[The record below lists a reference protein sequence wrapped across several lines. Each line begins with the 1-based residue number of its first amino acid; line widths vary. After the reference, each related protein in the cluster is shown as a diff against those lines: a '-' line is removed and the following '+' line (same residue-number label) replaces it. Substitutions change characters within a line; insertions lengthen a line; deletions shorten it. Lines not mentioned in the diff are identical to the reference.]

1 MGHQLKRTVAAS
13 DLAQWCGLKLIG
25 SDFSVVSVGPLSSHG
40 DGVLCF
46 AKSIPNESISD
57 STILIAHE
65 GAAEKAP
72 CVLVA
77 ANPRLE
83 FARAL
88 DLIEKNVGFSRPNA
102 DPVIHPS
109 AQVSP
114 HAFIALGV
122 EIGAR
127 TVVLPFAFIGQGT
140 RIGSDCV
147 IKSGAVIGQDGF
159 GFERDE
165 AGLPLRLVHL
175 GFVVIGNHVEVG
187 SLTTVCRGTL
197 GNTVIEDHAKVDDH
211 VHVAHNV
218 QIGVGAMVVACAELS
233 GGVVLG
239 RGSWIGPNST
249 VIQQK
254 RIGAGALVGIGSNVL
269 KDVPDGVTVAGNPA
283 KVLTPVVRSTE

>member
-1 MGHQLKRTVAAS
+1 MDHKLIRAVAAS
-13 DLAQWCGLKLIG
+13 ELATWCGLTLKGNDYLIE
-25 SDFSVVSVGPLSSHG
+25 SVTSLSERA

-46 AKSIPNESISD
+46 SKAIPDEPIIERS
-57 STILIAHE
+57 ILIAHE
-65 GAAEKAP
+65 AAAEKAS

-77 ANPRLE
+77 CNPRLE

-88 DLIEKNVGFSRPNA
+88 DQIDKRIGFTK
-102 DPVIHPS
+102 PVTPPLIHPT
-109 AQVSP
+109 AQVSSQ
-114 HAFIALGV
+114 AFIAPGV

-127 TVVLPFAFIGQGT
+127 SVVLPFAYIGEGT
-140 RIGSDCV
+140 RIGTDCV
-147 IKSGAVIGQDGF
+147 IKSGAVIGQDGY

-165 AGLPLRLVHL
+165 DALPVRLVHL
-175 GFVVIGNHVEVG
+175 GFVVIGNNVEIG

-218 QIGVGAMVVACAELS
+218 HIGVGAMVVACAELS

-239 RGSWIGPNST
+239 RGSWIGPNAS

-254 RIGAGALVGIGSNVL
+254 RIGEGALVGIGANVL
-269 KDVPDGVTVAGNPA
+269 KDVPAGATVAGNPA
-283 KVLTPVVRSTE
+283 RSLTQKG

>member
-1 MGHQLKRTVAAS
+1 MGHKLKQKVSAS
-13 DLAQWCGLKLIG
+13 EIAQWGGLKLRG
-25 SDFSVVSVGPLSSHG
+25 EDFTVESVAPLSHRG

-46 AKSIPNESISD
+46 AKAIPDQSVLDNS
-57 STILIAHE
+57 ILIAHE
-65 GAAEKAP
+65 AAAEKSL

-77 ANPRLE
+77 ANPRLA

-88 DLIEKNVGFSRPNA
+88 DQIEKNVGFVRPNA
-102 DPVIHPS
+102 EPVIHPS

-114 HAFIALGV
+114 QAFIAPGV
-122 EIGAR
+122 EVGPR
-127 TVVLPFAFIGQGT
+127 SVVLPFAFIGEGT
-140 RIGSDCV
+140 RIGADCV

-165 AGLPLRLVHL
+165 DGLPLRLVHL
-175 GFVVIGNHVEVG
+175 GYVVIGNDVEVG

-218 QIGVGAMVVACAELS
+218 HIGVGAMVVACAELS

-239 RGSWIGPNST
+239 RGSWIGPNSSI
-249 VIQQK
+249 IQQK
-254 RIGAGALVGIGSNVL
+254 RIGTGALVGIGSNVL
-269 KDVPDGVTVAGNPA
+269 KDVPDRVTVAGNPA
-283 KVLTPVVRSTE
+283 RILISKS

>member
-1 MGHQLKRTVAAS
+1 MCHKLKRKVAAS
-13 DLAQWCGLKLIG
+13 EIAEWCGLTLLGI
-25 SDFSVVSVGPLSSHG
+25 DFSVECVAPLSERG

-46 AKSIPNESISD
+46 AKTIPD
-57 STILIAHE
+57 QPVQDRMILIANE
-65 GAAEKAP
+65 AAVEKAP

-83 FARAL
+83 FARVL
-88 DLIEKNVGFSRPNA
+88 DHIDKKVGFLRPIA
-102 DPVIHPS
+102 APIIHPT

-114 HAFIALGV
+114 QAFIAPGV

-127 TVVLPFAFIGQGT
+127 SLVLPFAFIGEGT
-140 RIGSDCV
+140 HIGTDCV

-165 AGLPLRLVHL
+165 DGLPLRLVHL
-175 GFVVIGNHVEVG
+175 GFVAIGNHVEVG

-218 QIGVGAMVVACAELS
+218 HIGVGAMVVACAELS

-239 RGSWIGPNST
+239 RGAWIGPNSN

-283 KVLTPVVRSTE
+283 RQLVHGN

>member
-1 MGHQLKRTVAAS
+1 MGHKLKRNVAAS
-13 DLAQWCGLKLIG
+13 EVAQWCGLKLIG
-25 SDFSVVSVGPLSSHG
+25 ADYIVDRVGPLSARG

-46 AKSIPNESISD
+46 AKAKPEDVIQD
-57 STILIAHE
+57 RTILIAHE
-65 GAAEKAP
+65 AAAENTP

-77 ANPRLE
+77 ANPRLA

-88 DLIEKNVGFSRPNA
+88 DHIERNVGFERPKTV
-102 DPVIHPS
+102 PVIHPT

-114 HAFIALGV
+114 QAFVALGV
-122 EIGAR
+122 NIGAR
-127 TVVLPFAFIGQGT
+127 SVVLPFAFIGEGT
-140 RIGSDCV
+140 IIGADCV
-147 IKSGAVIGQDGF
+147 VKSGAVIGQDGF

-165 AGLPLRLVHL
+165 DGLPLRLVHL
-175 GFVVIGNHVEVG
+175 GFVVIGNNVEVG

-197 GNTVIEDHAKVDDH
+197 GNTVIEDYAKVDDH

-218 QIGVGAMVVACAELS
+218 HIGVGAMVVACAELS

-239 RGSWIGPNST
+239 RGSWIGPNSS

-283 KVLTPVVRSTE
+283 RILNSKN

>member
-1 MGHQLKRTVAAS
+1 MGHKLKRNVAAS
-13 DLAQWCGLKLIG
+13 EIAQWCGLKLIG
-25 SDFSVVSVGPLSSHG
+25 SDYIVDSVGPLSARG

-46 AKSIPNESISD
+46 AKAKPDDAIQD
-57 STILIAHE
+57 RTILIAHE
-65 GAAEKAP
+65 AASENAP

-77 ANPRLE
+77 SNPRLA

-88 DLIEKNVGFSRPNA
+88 DQIEKNVGFERPNA
-102 DPVIHPS
+102 APVIHPT

-114 HAFIALGV
+114 HAFISQGV
-122 EIGAR
+122 AIGAR
-127 TVVLPFAFIGQGT
+127 SVVLPFAFIGEGT
-140 RIGSDCV
+140 IIGADCV
-147 IKSGAVIGQDGF
+147 VKSGAVIGQDGF

-165 AGLPLRLVHL
+165 DGHPLRLVHL
-175 GFVVIGNHVEVG
+175 GFVVIGNNVEVG

-218 QIGVGAMVVACAELS
+218 HIGIGAMVVACAELS

-283 KVLTPVVRSTE
+283 RPLVAK